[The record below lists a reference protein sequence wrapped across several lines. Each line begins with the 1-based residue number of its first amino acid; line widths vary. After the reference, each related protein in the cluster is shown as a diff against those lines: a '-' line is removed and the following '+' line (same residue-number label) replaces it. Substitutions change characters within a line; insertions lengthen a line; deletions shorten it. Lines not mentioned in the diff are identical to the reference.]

1 MSAAAIR
8 VRGVS
13 KTYSQ
18 GEAAVRALAGV
29 DLDVECGEL
38 VLLMGPSGS
47 GKTTLLSIMG
57 CMLRP
62 TCGSVSILGEDVTA
76 LSERELP
83 RVRRDWIGFVFQ
95 QFNLFPTLTA
105 LDNVGLAFDLRGLP
119 RRQARRRAAELF
131 EQLGLDDKRDAYPA
145 DLSGGQKHRV
155 AIARAIATEPFL
167 VLADEPTAALDTR
180 SGHVV
185 MKLLKGL
192 ARDHGRAVVI
202 VTHDNR
208 WLEYADRIVAIE
220 DGAVVSNATS
230 GSGAGERS
238 LLS

>member
-1 MSAAAIR
+1 MSDAAVR
-8 VRGVS
+8 VRAVS
-13 KTYSQ
+13 KTFAQ
-18 GEAAVRALAGV
+18 GAAAVRALAGV
-29 DLDVECGEL
+29 DLDIQCGEL
-38 VLLMGPSGS
+38 TLLMGPSGS

-62 TCGSVSILGEDVTA
+62 TEGSVSILGENVTG

-95 QFNLFPTLTA
+95 SFNLFPTLTA
-105 LDNVGLAFDLRGLP
+105 VDNVGLAFNLRGLSW
-119 RRQARRRAAELF
+119 RRARLRATEVLDQFEL
-131 EQLGLDDKRDAYPA
+131 GDKRDAFPA
-145 DLSGGQKHRV
+145 DLSGGQKQRV
-155 AIARAIATEPFL
+155 AIARAIATEPWV

-192 ARDHGRAVVI
+192 ARERGRAIVI

-208 WLEYADRIVAIE
+208 LFEYADRIVQIE
-220 DGAVVSNATS
+220 DGSVVSDSRTVD
-230 GSGAGERS
+230 GDGERTVHS
-238 LLS
+238 